1 MILKQLELTHFRNHK
16 HTAVELSAGTTLFV
30 GQNGQGKTNLVEAVR
45 FLSTLASHRVA
56 GYVPLIQ
63 LNEPQAIIHAKVSVA
78 NRDVSIQLELNRESQ
93 NRASINQSKSNK
105 YRDVL
110 GLVQSVTFAPE
121 DIDIVRRDPTNR
133 RAFLDELVIQL
144 TPRMAGVYSDYAR
157 VLKQRNSLLKSARIT
172 KPSGAALSTLD
183 AWDEQLARLGSE
195 IIANRVSLVQ
205 ALEPRMYVAY
215 QSLATTNNQ
224 PRLRI
229 ESSILA
235 DRADDEETELPELVT
250 ADRAEIEAMFH
261 AKLAQLRSRELERG
275 LTLIGPQR
283 DDLKIWLGDLPAKG
297 YASHGESWSLALALR
312 LASAELLKVSSST
325 GDPIIIL
332 DDVFAELD
340 DGRRVRLAE
349 MIASNEQVLITA
361 AVEGDVPAGLEATT
375 YYVKQGA
382 VSEDAVSEG
391 GGDK

>member
-1 MILKQLELTHFRNHK
+1 MILKQLELTNFRNHK

-63 LNEPQAIIHAKVSVA
+63 LNQPHAVIHARVSVA

-144 TPRMAGVYSDYAR
+144 TPRMAGVYSDFAR

-172 KPSGAALSTLD
+172 KASGSSLSTLD
-183 AWDEQLARLGSE
+183 AWDEQLARFGSE

-205 ALEPRMYVAY
+205 ALEPKVFAAY
-215 QSLATTNNQ
+215 QSLATANNQ

-235 DRADDEETELPELVT
+235 DRADDEDTELPELLT
-250 ADRAEIEAMFH
+250 DDRAEIEAMFH
-261 AKLAQLRSRELERG
+261 AKLAQLRTRELERG

-312 LASAELLKVSSST
+312 LASAELLKASSST

-375 YYVKQGA
+375 YYVKQGTVTKSV
-382 VSEDAVSEG
+382 VSKA
-391 GGDK
+391 GGDE